1 MRKEKN
7 YAFYQNG
14 KMQFHG
20 TIEEIS
26 EITLLSKSTLMT
38 YKTPKYLEENKN
50 SNKPKLIEVGY
61 RD

>member
-1 MRKEKN
+1 MRKEKI

-20 TIEEIS
+20 TIEEIK
-26 EITLLSKSTLMT
+26 EITLLSKSTLNN
-38 YKTPKYLEENKN
+38 YKSPSYLEKNKN
-50 SNKPKLIEVGY
+50 NNKPKLIEVGH